1 MSISRV
7 ATLFA
12 LSSWSLTPALAQES
26 LAYVDAPVVVLTDQE
41 RFETLAREATGQRQ
55 GNPFPLVFEGELLPQ

>member
-1 MSISRV
+1 MAEV
-7 ATLFA
+7 ET
-12 LSSWSLTPALAQES
+12 
-26 LAYVDAPVVVLTDQE
+26 VQE